1 MWPEEGT
8 PWPPAHTFWAANTR
22 GSVAGPAAPAASGS
36 EHSLEPVSQVRV
48 MRAGSDL
55 TALVNYFRMN
65 SPGAKPTSTQDF
77 HSQSRSPHHR
87 PTRMGNMRLA
97 QT

>member
-1 MWPEEGT
+1 M
-8 PWPPAHTFWAANTR
+8 
-22 GSVAGPAAPAASGS
+22 
-36 EHSLEPVSQVRV
+36 SQVRV
-48 MRAGSDL
+48 MQAGSDL

-77 HSQSRSPHHR
+77 HSQSRSPHRR